1 MSNVVM
7 EFLKSHNREKSE
19 KTQAPEL
26 FSPAVEL
33 GNLLAKRMQEDP
45 HFYLFSPDETTSNK
59 LDAVF
64 DVEKRAWSLPIA
76 KWDLPEADN
85 GRIVE
90 MLSENVLFSV
100 MTGHILNGEQAMMTS
115 YEAFFPVI
123 TSQLLQQMKFFKQCN
138 ATSWRKKYP
147 AINLLSTSTCW
158 RQDHNGFTHQS
169 PALISTLL
177 AVPSNLANCLFPVDD
192 IAARE
197 AFYFMLNTRNVVN
210 LTTFNKIELPRWID
224 INHARFQ
231 LTNGGAS
238 IFQFISDDNPDIIV
252 TGIGDI
258 PTREA
263 IEGIKLA
270 KQEVPELRVRYVG
283 IAALSYGA
291 IGTTENKLKPRDF
304 DDYFTIDKPIIVN
317 FHGYPETA
325 FSIFSHYAHSN
336 RLDIHG
342 YEDQGSTTSPMDELA
357 RNHCSRYDIAAS
369 ILERSGHYGFMRKFQ
384 DIIVDNADYASQFG
398 VDKQ

>member
-1 MSNVVM
+1 MNLPVSIEHPGSEMASSAKVFG
-7 EFLKSHNREKSE
+7 ECLKEEIEK
-19 KTQAPEL
+19 
-26 FSPAVEL
+26 
-33 GNLLAKRMQEDP
+33 NDD
-45 HFYLFSPDETTSNK
+45 FYFFSPDETTSNK
-59 LDAVF
+59 LSEVYEASN
-64 DVEKRAWSLPIA
+64 RAWTRDVRG
-76 KWDLPEADN
+76 WDKYLAPDGHVIEL
-85 GRIVE
+85 
-90 MLSENVLFSV
+90 LSENTLFAVLA
-100 MTGHILNGEQAMMTS
+100 GHILSGGRGCMTS
-115 YEAFFPVI
+115 YESFLPI
-123 TSQLLQQMKFFKQCN
+123 ISSQIDQHLKFLKQSKE
-138 ATSWRKKYP
+138 TEWRPRYQ
-147 AINLLSTSTCW
+147 ALNILSTSCW
-158 RQDHNGFTHQS
+158 QRQDHNGYTHQN
-169 PALISTLL
+169 PALISSLL
-177 AVPSNLANCLFPVDD
+177 SKPSNEVNCLFPVDD
-192 IAARE
+192 VAAAAAWE
-197 AFYFMLNTRNVVN
+197 FMTHTKNVVN

-224 INHARFQ
+224 INHAHFQ

-238 IFQFISDDNPDIIV
+238 IFQFASDDNPDIIV

-263 IEGIKLA
+263 LEGIKLA
-270 KQEVPELRVRYVG
+270 KREVPELRVRFIG

-325 FSIFSHYAHSN
+325 FGIFSHYAN
-336 RLDIHG
+336 PRRLEVHG

-384 DIIVDNADYASQFG
+384 DIVVDNADYASQFG

>member
-1 MSNVVM
+1 MNLPVSIEHPGSEMASSAKVFG
-7 EFLKSHNREKSE
+7 ECLKEEIK
-19 KTQAPEL
+19 KY
-26 FSPAVEL
+26 
-33 GNLLAKRMQEDP
+33 DD
-45 HFYLFSPDETTSNK
+45 FYFFSPDETTSNK
-59 LDAVF
+59 LSEVYEASD
-64 DVEKRAWSLPIA
+64 RAWTRDVRE
-76 KWDLPEADN
+76 WDKHLAPD
-85 GRIVE
+85 GRVIE
-90 MLSENVLFSV
+90 LLSENTLFAVLA
-100 MTGHILNGEQAMMTS
+100 GHILSGGRGCMTS
-115 YEAFFPVI
+115 YESFLPI
-123 TSQLLQQMKFFKQCN
+123 ISSQLDQHLKFLKQSKE
-138 ATSWRKKYP
+138 TEWRPRYQ
-147 AINLLSTSTCW
+147 ALNILSTSCW
-158 RQDHNGFTHQS
+158 QRQDHNGYTHQN
-169 PALISTLL
+169 PALISSLL
-177 AVPSNLANCLFPVDD
+177 SKPSNEVNCLFPVDD
-192 IAARE
+192 VAAAATWE
-197 AFYFMLNTRNVVN
+197 FMTRTKNVVN